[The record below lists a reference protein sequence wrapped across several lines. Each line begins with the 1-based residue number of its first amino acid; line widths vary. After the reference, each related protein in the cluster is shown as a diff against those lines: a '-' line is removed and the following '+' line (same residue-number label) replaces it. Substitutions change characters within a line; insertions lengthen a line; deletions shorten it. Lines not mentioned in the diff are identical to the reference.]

1 MIKALQMHRRHLT
14 SQQKK
19 AIALRG
25 IDMKLIKKNIMKE
38 LYSSFKKEKYNNTSY
53 NKSNNEYYIEQYE
66 INYQDYLMNIFNSK
80 CVSMINFYVKVSKN
94 FPEELKRYEN
104 FSKKLISI
112 IKALMMNEFEIT
124 LFTLNIDFYG
134 WTNKIYKPEIY
145 LLFLGLYTKQLSNK
159 NCNYIFMKFKEENCN
174 FIKCYQQWESS
185 IKKKIFNL
193 IEICQRLNFLN
204 QPHNSFCQV
213 NFIDFNCVVDKII
226 NLSQPYGEDNQ
237 GSNLKVCI
245 REENNFSKD
254 NVKNNNDYNFDNILK
269 QNSSFFILG
278 ESEKSLIPIHDF
290 INDNIDFNEKKFGD
304 QFL

>member
-1 MIKALQMHRRHLT
+1 
-14 SQQKK
+14 
-19 AIALRG
+19 
-25 IDMKLIKKNIMKE
+25 
-38 LYSSFKKEKYNNTSY
+38 
-53 NKSNNEYYIEQYE
+53 
-66 INYQDYLMNIFNSK
+66 MNIFNSK
-80 CVSMINFYVKVSKN
+80 CVSMINFYVKISKN

-134 WTNKIYKPEIY
+134 WSNKIYKPEIY

-159 NCNYIFMKFKEENCN
+159 NCNYLFMKFKEDNCN
-174 FIKCYQQWESS
+174 FIKCYQQWENS
-185 IKKKIFNL
+185 IKKKIFSL
-193 IEICQRLNFLN
+193 IEICQRFNFLN

-254 NVKNNNDYNFDNILK
+254 NIKNNNDYNFDNILK

-278 ESEKSLIPIHDF
+278 ESEKSLIPIQDL